1 MPSVIS
7 VAAYIAHST
16 SSALFLFQY
25 RRRHAVLSPASRKM
39 SALTTQ
45 MMLSSM
51 LGYIALGAAIAAFL
65 PAVITNAVNRRSQT
79 GPGFLAVWF
88 LADIVRRPVSF
99 WSRLDLL
106 AI

>member
-1 MPSVIS
+1 
-7 VAAYIAHST
+7 
-16 SSALFLFQY
+16 
-25 RRRHAVLSPASRKM
+25 M

-51 LGYIALGAAIAAFL
+51 LGYIALGAAIAAFM

-79 GPGFLAVWF
+79 GPGFLAVWL

-99 WSRLDLL
+99 SSRLDLF
-106 AI
+106 AF